1 MMVQSDTIHETSEI
15 IGVSLKLKRYLL
27 LIILRFETMVIGP
40 MDTALGQLGASLQEE
55 LNLILQPL
63 VEQIVIQSTQT
74 CVDLCKARLSELLD
88 ENQTLGIPI
97 RNFYTY
103 LILIL
108 FNRSSTLFNRSS
120 TLSCYLFVRFTCFFF
135 TKDTRR
141 SCRSSVHRCDKGF
154 GSNP

>member
-1 MMVQSDTIHETSEI
+1 
-15 IGVSLKLKRYLL
+15 
-27 LIILRFETMVIGP
+27 MVIGP

-97 RNFYTY
+97 KILY
-103 LILIL
+103 LSIILIL
-108 FNRSSTLFNRSS
+108 FNRSSTLFNRLS
-120 TLSCYLFVRFTCFFF
+120 TL
-135 TKDTRR
+135 
-141 SCRSSVHRCDKGF
+141 
-154 GSNP
+154 